1 MGRLTA
7 CINPVPLI
15 ELTSRQQQPQRP
27 LLDWLRVECP
37 EKEEGRIQK
46 AKAAVIFA
54 VQSNRDGRV
63 VNSLERRVPD
73 GRENAWPCRANCF
86 QYPGGRFITPRRP
99 AGKAVGAMRYSRF
112 VTCYPWAQSECPAF
126 VAPGPSGSTKKP
138 ARALTAY
145 FLKLEPT
152 LCDLVSRACA
162 LTPAEIELV
171 WKTAPPRMPMPAPTT
186 VEIALQAVTRPD
198 PARLAC

>member
-1 MGRLTA
+1 MAEKMPGRAAQTA
-7 CINPVPLI
+7 SSI
-15 ELTSRQQQPQRP
+15 
-27 LLDWLRVECP
+27 
-37 EKEEGRIQK
+37 
-46 AKAAVIFA
+46 
-54 VQSNRDGRV
+54 
-63 VNSLERRVPD
+63 
-73 GRENAWPCRANCF
+73 
-86 QYPGGRFITPRRP
+86 PGGDLSRP
-99 AGKAVGAMRYSRF
+99 ADPQARLSALCVIAGLSHATLGPK
-112 VTCYPWAQSECPAF
+112 SECPAF